1 MRKEVRSLY
10 DPAREYFRKIASDYK
25 GSSLERILFR
35 GIITFVDRE
44 GKDNRP
50 RFSIK
55 AKIFGIDDQNESNI
69 ENDNFYPSLLSIH
82 QLAIPEV
89 GEEVLIICEE
99 IGNLSTGYWISRSD
113 IKNSLTKV
121 LAGDDL
127 NTFDEESQTTSDKYG
142 TSKLP
147 KEEVDISPD
156 EKYNIPDPRVKPGD
170 VISQGRSN
178 SFSRHSFDSTNKAG
192 TIEHVTEEQPIS
204 NEEFYTKDYRKSNGS
219 RVLLTTKSDIDTLV
233 RDIYNKEVH
242 SNFTQKSNNRSITPK
257 KEYDSAYLLLET
269 IELRLISRN
278 SENKI
283 QHAVLAE
290 EQSIWL
296 KQLIDLVRDLIDDI
310 QIYRENVVTLTNNVA
325 THVHMATG
333 PTSPPLIPE
342 SIQFNSQ
349 LPNKFSIDQEH
360 FNTDKQD
367 FETIK
372 DGGNTQV
379 GENKGIRFHHSDHV
393 GLN

>member
-10 DPAREYFRKIASDYK
+10 SPERDFFRNIAESYK
-25 GSSLERILFR
+25 GGSLERILFR

-44 GKDNRP
+44 GKDNRS

-69 ENDNFYPSLLSIH
+69 QNDNFYPSLLPIH

-127 NTFDEESQTTSDKYG
+127 NTFDENSQTTSDKYG
-142 TSKLP
+142 MSKLP

-156 EKYNIPDPRVKPGD
+156 EQYEVPDPRVKPGD

-178 SFSRHSFDSTNKAG
+178 TQFKHSFDDVNKKG
-192 TIEHVTEEQPIS
+192 KIEIITEELAS
-204 NEEFYTKDYRKSNGS
+204 SDEDFYTKDYRKCDGV
-219 RVLLTTKSDIDTLV
+219 RVLGATKSNIDTTIK
-233 RDIYNKEVH
+233 DIYNKDFH
-242 SNFTQKSNNRSITPK
+242 PNFIQKSNNRLIAPK
-257 KEYDSAYLLLET
+257 KEYDAAYLLLEA

-283 QHAVLAE
+283 QHAVLGE

-296 KQLIDLVRDLIDDI
+296 KQLLSLIKDLIDDI
-310 QIYRENVVTLTNNVA
+310 QIYRQNVLTLTNNVA

-333 PTSPPLIPE
+333 PTSPALMPE

-349 LPNKFSIDQEH
+349 LPNKFNIDQEH
-360 FNTDKQD
+360 FDTDKQD

-379 GENKGIRFHHSDHV
+379 GENKGIRYHHSDHIAI
-393 GLN
+393 N